1 MHYNTNNDTQCLN
14 LDLKY
19 KELDPENCTLTE
31 LLTVFIEGFI
41 PKFYRNY
48 VTINVRFAKHKK
60 YLENIPSFR
69 KDCPRVLVTD
79 ILDKISRLTDEMRSS
94 VEERVNNAFTVKS
107 ASDNTKYHTVCF
119 GDDINFYSCT
129 CQESHKTRMLCK
141 YIITVVLVGKSVN
154 RSISFISGASA

>member
-1 MHYNTNNDTQCLN
+1 MRYNTNNDTQCLN

-19 KELDPENCTLTE
+19 KELDPENCLLTE

-94 VEERVNNAFTVKS
+94 VEESVNNAFTVKS
-107 ASDNTKYHTVCF
+107 LSDNTKYHTVCF